1 MRHLLQ
7 STCHQPP
14 NTRPCSCPSLGLH
27 GPPVGS
33 PWVHPRTNS
42 VAHESRWAKGV
53 VACPGLQGQVQGPQ
67 PGAGPS
73 MLWLGVPPQPPL
85 PQTPPHP
92 APCPP
97 VPPSSLLASCA
108 HSSGIRAA
116 TEASDPA
123 PRAEAS
129 RRLLAAS
136 ASPGSWGHSEGAW
149 GAQWVCWRFLGKNRR
164 KSSAEVPCPPGTCC
178 SSALPQAVCSAP
190 RLSHRGELF
199 PPGWGRV
206 TELSSLWILPSEA
219 MFQAVHP

>member
-1 MRHLLQ
+1 MGKR
-7 STCHQPP
+7 CG
-14 NTRPCSCPSLGLH
+14 GLH
-27 GPPVGS
+27 WLTGSSPRPSAWRRALHALVGGATPASS
-33 PWVHPRTNS
+33 PTD
-42 VAHESRWAKGV
+42 
-53 VACPGLQGQVQGPQ
+53 
-67 PGAGPS
+67 
-73 MLWLGVPPQPPL
+73 
-85 PQTPPHP
+85 TPHP

-149 GAQWVCWRFLGKNRR
+149 GAHWVCWRFLGKNLR
-164 KSSAEVPCPPGTCC
+164 KSSAEVSCPPGTCC
-178 SSALPQAVCSAP
+178 GSALPQAVCSAP

-219 MFQAVHP
+219 MFQAAHP